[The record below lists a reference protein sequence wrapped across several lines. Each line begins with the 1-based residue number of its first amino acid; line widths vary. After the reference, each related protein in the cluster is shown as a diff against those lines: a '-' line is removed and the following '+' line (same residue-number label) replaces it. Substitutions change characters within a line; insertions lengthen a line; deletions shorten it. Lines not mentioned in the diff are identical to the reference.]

1 MIITLV
7 NDTFGINNN
16 GTTISAMRFAKS
28 LAERGH
34 MVRIVACGD
43 PDKSG
48 IDPEHGYELFYV
60 PELVVPII
68 SKIAHNHN
76 TLFAKPDKSVLE
88 KAIKGADIVHIYQ
101 PWPLGSQAEKIA
113 RKLGVPCIAAFHIQ
127 PENIT
132 YNIGLGWVP
141 FLNHLVYYLL
151 YLFFYH
157 RFSHIHCPSKFIA
170 AQLRCHGYR
179 AHLHV
184 ISNGVDPDFHPE
196 PNSKKGTD
204 NLFNIL
210 MIGRLSPE
218 KRQDVLIKAIRKSR
232 YEKSIQLYF
241 AGQGPKEGR
250 LRRMGE
256 KLTNPPIFG
265 YYNKEEL
272 IGLIRNCD
280 LYVHTSDI
288 EIEGISCIE
297 AFSCGLVPVISDSK
311 RSATKQFA
319 LGPMNLFKAGNVSH
333 LAQRIDTWIENPQG
347 LMEIGNMYAQFAKKF
362 SLENS
367 IRKIEKVYKLAS
379 SEKRPSQSYIW
390 RGTYRLFSSL
400 FYYLIAIPLIFLWT
414 RIVLGVRVVG
424 ERRLRNLNSAIT
436 VCNHVHLLDSALV
449 GLALFPRKLVFPTI
463 KKNTETFWLG
473 NIVKLLGGI
482 AIPGN
487 VTELKHFFAEMEYL
501 LMKGRIVHF
510 FPEGELKPYD
520 TGLRT
525 FKKGAFYLAAQARV
539 PIIPIT
545 IAFKQPKGIAKL
557 YRRKPTMVVHIGE
570 PVPPVSVDLK
580 TDQRIRSEIIQTQMN
595 DIIANTALN

>member
-1 MIITLV
+1 ML
-7 NDTFGINNN
+7 N
-16 GTTISAMRFAKS
+16 S
-28 LAERGH
+28 L
-34 MVRIVACGD
+34 
-43 PDKSG
+43 
-48 IDPEHGYELFYV
+48 
-60 PELVVPII
+60 
-68 SKIAHNHN
+68 
-76 TLFAKPDKSVLE
+76 
-88 KAIKGADIVHIYQ
+88 
-101 PWPLGSQAEKIA
+101 
-113 RKLGVPCIAAFHIQ
+113 
-127 PENIT
+127 
-132 YNIGLGWVP
+132 
-141 FLNHLVYYLL
+141 
-151 YLFFYH
+151 
-157 RFSHIHCPSKFIA
+157 
-170 AQLRCHGYR
+170 
-179 AHLHV
+179 
-184 ISNGVDPDFHPE
+184 
-196 PNSKKGTD
+196 
-204 NLFNIL
+204 
-210 MIGRLSPE
+210 
-218 KRQDVLIKAIRKSR
+218 
-232 YEKSIQLYF
+232 
-241 AGQGPKEGR
+241 
-250 LRRMGE
+250 
-256 KLTNPPIFG
+256 
-265 YYNKEEL
+265 
-272 IGLIRNCD
+272 
-280 LYVHTSDI
+280 
-288 EIEGISCIE
+288 
-297 AFSCGLVPVISDSK
+297 
-311 RSATKQFA
+311 
-319 LGPMNLFKAGNVSH
+319 
-333 LAQRIDTWIENPQG
+333 
-347 LMEIGNMYAQFAKKF
+347 KF